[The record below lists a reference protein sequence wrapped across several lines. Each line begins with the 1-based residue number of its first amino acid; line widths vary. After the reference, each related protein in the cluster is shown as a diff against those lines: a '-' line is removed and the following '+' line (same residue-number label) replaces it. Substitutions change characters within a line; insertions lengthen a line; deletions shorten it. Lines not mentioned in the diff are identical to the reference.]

1 MPTNRPTEI
10 LGRATHG
17 RRRGGDTGNYAPVGR
32 TGSMALATP
41 DLSGS
46 TAFITGTTRGIGKR
60 LALALGEQG
69 CNVVSTGKTTDADDS
84 ELDGSI
90 ERTAREVRD
99 RGAEALALE
108 LDLRDE
114 ARVEEVVEAAIDQF
128 GEIDIV
134 INNASA
140 IQLANVADLPADRFD
155 LLTDVNVRGSHLVAH
170 EFADHLAEQ
179 EGAWLLS
186 NAPPIV
192 TDRSPGKA
200 PYAWSK
206 LGMSFVT
213 LSLAEELASDDVGC
227 NTFWPVTAIDTRA
240 TRHFGLGTEDDWRT
254 PGIVADAVLEIL
266 ARDPSE
272 CTGNSFYDEA
282 LLREAGV
289 TDFSAYNVTEGD
301 PAPMSARMFDPEFER
316 EGFRIA

>member
-1 MPTNRPTEI
+1 MP
-10 LGRATHG
+10 
-17 RRRGGDTGNYAPVGR
+17 
-32 TGSMALATP
+32 LADP
-41 DLSGS
+41 DLSDS

-60 LALALGEQG
+60 IALALADQG

-84 ELDGSI
+84 ELEGSI
-90 ERTAREVRD
+90 EQTAREVRE
-99 RGAEALALE
+99 RGPEALALE

-114 ARVEEVVEAAIDQF
+114 DRVEEVVEEAIDHF
-128 GEIDIV
+128 DEVDIV

-155 LLTDVNVRGSHLVAH
+155 LLTDVNVRGTHLVAH
-170 EFADHLAEQ
+170 AFANHLAELD
-179 EGAWLLS
+179 EAWLLS
-186 NAPPIV
+186 NSPPIV

-206 LGMSFVT
+206 LGMSFIT

-227 NTFWPVTAIDTRA
+227 NTFWPVTTIDTRA
-240 TRHFGLGTEDDWRT
+240 TRYFGLGTEDDWRT
-254 PGIVADAVLEIL
+254 TEVVSDAVLEIL
-266 ARDPSE
+266 ARDPAE
-272 CTGNSFYDEA
+272 CTGNSFYDED

-301 PAPMSARMFDPEFER
+301 PAPMSARLFAPEFER
-316 EGFRIA
+316 ED

>member
-1 MPTNRPTEI
+1 MP
-10 LGRATHG
+10 
-17 RRRGGDTGNYAPVGR
+17 
-32 TGSMALATP
+32 LADP
-41 DLSGS
+41 DLSDS

-60 LALALGEQG
+60 IALALADQG

-84 ELDGSI
+84 ELEGSI
-90 ERTAREVRD
+90 EQTAREVRE
-99 RGAEALALE
+99 RGPEALALE

-114 ARVEEVVEAAIDQF
+114 DRVEEVVEEAIDHF
-128 GEIDIV
+128 GEVDIV

-155 LLTDVNVRGSHLVAH
+155 LLTDVNVRGTHLVAH
-170 EFADHLAEQ
+170 AFADHLAELD
-179 EGAWLLS
+179 EAWLLS
-186 NAPPIV
+186 NSPPIV

-206 LGMSFVT
+206 LGMSFIT

-227 NTFWPVTAIDTRA
+227 NTFWPVTTIDTRA
-240 TRHFGLGTEDDWRT
+240 TRYFGLGTEDDWRT
-254 PGIVADAVLEIL
+254 TEVVSDAVLEIL
-266 ARDPSE
+266 ARDPAE
-272 CTGNSFYDEA
+272 CTGNSFYDED

-301 PAPMSARMFDPEFER
+301 PAPMSARLFAPEFER
-316 EGFRIA
+316 ED